1 MWFGKELVVNARA
14 IAASEVFYPPN
25 AVVPENASMASGCV
39 AVIRQNDLIVIS
51 ASHFD
56 GRIV

>member
-25 AVVPENASMASGCV
+25 AVVPEDASVTSRSIAI
-39 AVIRQNDLIVIS
+39 IRQNDLIVIS
-51 ASHFD
+51 PSQFY